1 MAETLTTA
9 LLWTLAIIGGWNAL
23 GMILRF
29 HYGESWWPYWAW
41 VFLGIWAMLILL
53 LR

>member
-1 MAETLTTA
+1 MAETLTTF
-9 LLWTLAIIGGWNAL
+9 LLWGLLMIGGWNAL
-23 GMILRF
+23 GMIARLY
-29 HYGESWWPYWAW
+29 YGEPWWPYLAW